1 MSFVVPR
8 PRKPFVYIEP
18 ATHYYARYV
27 GRQCYGAFVAGRP
40 MDAREV
46 ELFRTNPE
54 CFLAPGEIDP
64 ITERTL

>member
-1 MSFVVPR
+1 MSFVVPK

-18 ATHYYARYV
+18 ATNYYARYV
-27 GRQCYGAFVAGRP
+27 GTQCYGAFVAGRAL
-40 MDAREV
+40 DRYEI

-54 CFLAPGEIDP
+54 QFIPPQEIDP